1 MTDDINPIQALHFIK
16 TNAPLY
22 AAAKGRR
29 IYIENY
35 LKSIKAILMAEVKGD
50 GKKEVSLGAKE
61 QYAYSHEKYQQQLQA
76 LETAVQDEEKLKY
89 LLEASKLAIEVYKAN
104 EYTKRTEMKNLD
116 VS

>member
-1 MTDDINPIQALHFIK
+1 MNEEINPIQALHFIR

-35 LKSIKAILMAEVKGD
+35 LKSIKSILMAEVKGD
-50 GKKEVSLGAKE
+50 GKKEISLGAKE
-61 QYAYSHEKYQQQLQA
+61 QYAYSHPKYEEQLQA
-76 LETAVQDEEKLKY
+76 LEIAVQEEEKLKY
-89 LLEASKLAIEVYKAN
+89 LLEASKLAIEVYKTN
-104 EYTKRTEMKNLD
+104 EYTRRTELKNLD